1 MLITYTSMVHVTQAG
16 FPSASIVNL
25 AHLYCLIFK
34 VCIHYFYQIFVF
46 PLSDSPLKTMKNA
59 FYFIEKALFVLEIFK
74 FLYFHLP
81 LFFSLSAIALEDD

>member
-46 PLSDSPLKTMKNA
+46 PLSDSLLKTMKNA
-59 FYFIEKALFVLEIFK
+59 FYFIEKVVLEMFK